1 VQKGPAPNLAIS
13 CELTTLSSVKINSA
27 NELVLTELIL
37 DNVFADYEPAEVVA
51 LLSGFVFQ
59 EKSESEPLLTPKL
72 EEVRGIVCGAG
83 KDTPERC

>member
-1 VQKGPAPNLAIS
+1 MQ
-13 CELTTLSSVKINSA
+13 INSA

-59 EKSESEPLLTPKL
+59 EKSETEPLLTPKL
-72 EEVRGIVCGAG
+72 EEVREFPLVAVSNLLLQY
-83 KDTPERC
+83 R

>member
-1 VQKGPAPNLAIS
+1 MDTLPSVQ
-13 CELTTLSSVKINSA
+13 INSA

-72 EEVRGIVCGAG
+72 EEVRGKVCGAE
-83 KDTPERC
+83 KRARALLTLLHD

>member
-1 VQKGPAPNLAIS
+1 M
-13 CELTTLSSVKINSA
+13 
-27 NELVLTELIL
+27 LTELIL

-72 EEVRGIVCGAG
+72 EEVRDSVYGS
-83 KDTPERC
+83 